1 MINISPKVM
10 SRIQKTGKQLSQI
23 KPQEK
28 KGKLTVKFK
37 EGEDSPS
44 YGMMVKGLGYER
56 VGNKKGMEVYDKP
69 KGGEPTAKKS
79 KVTLRPGQSADKYA
93 PEGEGWESKQVGNKI
108 VYTRSKTDKT
118 AKSEMPSGS
127 EMTAEQRESQVR
139 GRQNTNEMQ
148 YRGSENPESNTES
161 QKFVVKMKK
170 EKSGSDGG
178 SSTTS
183 KERKESRRSLKVMC
197 KGDSKSRGGCAIGPR
212 RESKAKY

>member
-10 SRIQKTGKQLSQI
+10 GRIEKTGKQLSKI

-118 AKSEMPSGS
+118 AKSEMPS
-127 EMTAEQRESQVR
+127 EMTAEQRESQMR